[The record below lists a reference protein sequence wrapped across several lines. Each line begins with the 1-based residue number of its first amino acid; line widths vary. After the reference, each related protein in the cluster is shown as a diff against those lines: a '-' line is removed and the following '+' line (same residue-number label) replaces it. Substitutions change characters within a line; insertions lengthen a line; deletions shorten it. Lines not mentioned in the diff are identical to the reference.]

1 MLQQI
6 DVTIDQI
13 DEASEA
19 LNTVMEEAMNV
30 MVRLSDRYKAQKDS
44 TNCEK
49 LSSEIEQI
57 EVEFTDAQNRAQ
69 NVRDELSAE
78 VVHSKFVD
86 GLYKEQQLLA
96 DKFNVNILPVQ
107 GDSREPYTML
117 NSRSSACEI
126 IDQQSSK
133 CSDQQSTKQSDQ
145 QFVLQSSRPFHSPGI
160 FSRTRSE
167 THPVNQKCDKS
178 SSNAVLCEQSTTS
191 SNWCCKSA

>member
-1 MLQQI
+1 MLQQT

-19 LNTVMEEAMNV
+19 FNTVMEEAMNV

-44 TNCEK
+44 KNCEK
-49 LSSEIEQI
+49 LTSEIEQI
-57 EVEFTDAQNRAQ
+57 KVEFTDVQN
-69 NVRDELSAE
+69 RDELSTE

-96 DKFNVNILPVQ
+96 DKFDVNILPEQ

-117 NSRSSACEI
+117 NSQSSACKI
-126 IDQQSSK
+126 INQQSSK

-145 QFVLQSSRPFHSPGI
+145 QFGLQSSRPFHNPGI
-160 FSRTRSE
+160 
-167 THPVNQKCDKS
+167 S
-178 SSNAVLCEQSTTS
+178 SQQGLKHI
-191 SNWCCKSA
+191 W